1 MPYYIS
7 PPPRSPLTRLV
18 AAVIGVFVL
27 TGAVI
32 LGTAA
37 LLVIAGLAVIAGLGL
52 WLRVAW
58 IRHQQRRG
66 VVTFK
71 TAAQGRAPTR
81 SAGREAIDAEYTVI
95 SVQESKHD

>member
-7 PPPRSPLTRLV
+7 PPPRNPLTRLI

-27 TGAVI
+27 AGAVI

-58 IRHQQRRG
+58 IRYQQRKSG
-66 VVTFK
+66 VTFK
-71 TAAQGRAPTR
+71 TAGQNRAPSHSTDR
-81 SAGREAIDAEYTVI
+81 QAIDAEYTVI